1 MNYDILCFSILT
13 FQPKIGSILTNG
25 KKFALLVKSV
35 FTSKPVKQFYRFL
48 LVYRYTN
55 LQPYLGMQ

>member
-48 LVYRYTN
+48 PVFTGKNAQL
-55 LQPYLGMQ
+55 